1 MNGQPEALRLA
12 EWIEGDMTCQGDAEI
27 AAELRRH
34 RQGGRRGEM
43 SEQHQCVGQV
53 FGAGNYFGRMCGR
66 TAKYE
71 HNGKWYCKMHHPPTV
86 KQKQDEKRAAFEREW
101 AAQRA
106 ANKRA
111 EAARA
116 ETKRRAEL
124 FPELLE
130 ALQAMLRMTER
141 HATPGLIAAPGSP
154 VALARA
160 AIARAEGEKT

>member
-1 MNGQPEALRLA
+1 
-12 EWIEGDMTCQGDAEI
+12 
-27 AAELRRH
+27 
-34 RQGGRRGEM
+34 M

-86 KQKQDEKRAAFEREW
+86 KQKQEEKHVAFEREW

-106 ANKRA
+106 ANERA

-130 ALQAMLRMTER
+130 ALKNLEKEFRKTYPVYYYAEPWGHETNVPLQA
-141 HATPGLIAAPGSP
+141 
-154 VALARA
+154 ARA
-160 AIARAEGEKT
+160 AIAKAEGEGK

>member
-1 MNGQPEALRLA
+1 
-12 EWIEGDMTCQGDAEI
+12 
-27 AAELRRH
+27 
-34 RQGGRRGEM
+34 M

-53 FGAGNYFGRMCGR
+53 FGAGNYFGPMCGR

-86 KQKQDEKRAAFEREW
+86 KQKQEEKHAAFEREW

-106 ANKRA
+106 ANERA
-111 EAARA
+111 EADRA

-130 ALQAMLRMTER
+130 ALKLAQSIIGHPDDA
-141 HATPGLIAAPGSP
+141 HSQHIAA
-154 VALARA
+154 V
-160 AIARAEGEKT
+160 IAKAEGEQA